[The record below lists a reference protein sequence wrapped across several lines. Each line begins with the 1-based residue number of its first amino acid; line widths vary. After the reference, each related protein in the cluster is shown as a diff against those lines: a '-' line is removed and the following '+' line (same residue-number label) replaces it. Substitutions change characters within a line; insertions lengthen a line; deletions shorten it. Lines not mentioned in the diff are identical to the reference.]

1 MFVERYDLRDGTRT
15 QEVFELMYKNL
26 AFTSQEFNIFSFSGC
41 CVFVADTDIKATASN
56 VGKDLSVID
65 ILS

>member
-1 MFVERYDLRDGTRT
+1 
-15 QEVFELMYKNL
+15 MYKNL

-56 VGKDLSVID
+56 VGKDPSVID
-65 ILS
+65 ILSQILVDILIELDIKMKKAFF